1 MNILSDVNTLSHVHE
16 IMAQFRG
23 WKSEVLKEFQHEYLV
38 LIYRNSVE
46 IPNMSPKKKAQA
58 PQKRDRPEEDPAM
71 ASKKR
76 TAEDSVPELGT
87 PKGPRLAYRT
97 GEDPEGGKTCEG
109 KEKIREGKGRGE
121 DFFGISQPWEGE
133 GERGSPGSSGSA
145 GSVAE
150 TERRP
155 AESVAE
161 RFKRKEQKARD
172 AAASGSSGSAE
183 KERREKN
190 DASDEDNSK
199 WERAEAG
206 CGWNDGDQ
214 EDFAKAAR
222 DEEMEEES

>member
-1 MNILSDVNTLSHVHE
+1 
-16 IMAQFRG
+16 
-23 WKSEVLKEFQHEYLV
+23 
-38 LIYRNSVE
+38 
-46 IPNMSPKKKAQA
+46 MSPKKKAQA

-87 PKGPRLAYRT
+87 PKGPRLAYRI
-97 GEDPEGGKTCEG
+97 GEDPEGGKTGEG
-109 KEKIREGKGRGE
+109 KEKIR
-121 DFFGISQPWEGE
+121 EGE